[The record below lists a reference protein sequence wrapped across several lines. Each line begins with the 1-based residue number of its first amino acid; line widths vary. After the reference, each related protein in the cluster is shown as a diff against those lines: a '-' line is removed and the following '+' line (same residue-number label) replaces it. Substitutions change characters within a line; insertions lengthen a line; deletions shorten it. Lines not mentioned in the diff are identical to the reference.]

1 MIINPNE
8 QKKCAPGKDFTD
20 GSCLTLESLQK
31 IAENYNKTN
40 TDKININLDKAEL
53 VKELETKLKNQCNE
67 QTCWLRLDI
76 IKKLEDEDIENN
88 TFRPKGP
95 TKKYEWLSTNHI
107 NDVVEQYMNVH
118 KDFLFLGAVPYDFD
132 DLAVLGISNLN
143 FANIEKEGKHKIGMV
158 INLDEHYKSGS
169 HWVALYAD
177 LQKNQ
182 IYFFDSVGKVPGKR
196 IRKFVNRV
204 TKYLYNKKYHKNL
217 PINDIISKLKA
228 IKKTKGNINK
238 NDPLAMHLKNLLGG
252 EIDVRY
258 NMKQHQFENSE
269 CGVYSINFIVRLVSG
284 ESFDNIV
291 NNITSDE
298 MMNKNREE
306 YFRNVNNITSNN

>member
-1 MIINPNE
+1 MIINPIE
-8 QKKCAPGKDFTD
+8 QEKCAPGKDFTD

-31 IAENYNKTN
+31 IVENYNKTN
-40 TDKININLDKAEL
+40 NDTININLDKAEI
-53 VKELETKLKNQCNE
+53 VKELENKLKNKCNE

-76 IKKLEDEDIENN
+76 VKKLEDEDIDNN

-169 HWVALYAD
+169 HWVALYTD
-177 LQKNQ
+177 LKKNQ

-217 PINDIISKLKA
+217 PINDVISKLKS
-228 IKKTKGNINK
+228 IKNTKGDINK
-238 NDPLAMHLKNLLGG
+238 DEPLAQHLKNLLGG
-252 EIDVRY
+252 GIDVRY

-298 MMNKNREE
+298 EMNKNREE
-306 YFRNVNNITSNN
+306 YFRNVNNLKSKF